1 MRNRKTNIGQKENY
15 FNKIF
20 NKSNYEKEREH
31 GRQNENRSD
40 AGYWQNGI

>member
-20 NKSNYEKEREH
+20 NKNFNK
-31 GRQNENRSD
+31 NVTFK
-40 AGYWQNGI
+40 